1 MSNIN
6 KSLKTISE
14 VSKELNIPQHVLR
27 FWEKKFH
34 NLNPIQKNNGRRY
47 YTDNDVDLIKTIID
61 LLYNQKYSIMGAKKK
76 MKYKT
81 TDLDLNKKNKDLIL
95 KLEKIKIKLE
105 NLIDGGA

>member
-1 MSNIN
+1 MSNTN

-27 FWEKKFH
+27 FWEKKFQ

-47 YTDNDVDLIKTIID
+47 YTGNDIDLIKRIID

-76 MKYKT
+76 INDKT
-81 TDLDLNKKNKDLIL
+81 TEFDLNKKNKDLIL
-95 KLEKIKIKLE
+95 KLEKIKVKLE
-105 NLIDGGA
+105 NLIDSGA